1 MSGPDPRSHRQQYL
15 EWVEDCIEDYKNSLT
30 RDELLAIA
38 ESAVDELFDADDG
51 QYPLTEIL
59 LRDAVDTLIF
69 QRLGLP
75 GYRRWLKTCR
85 SDTTDRPLEGTPDT
99 DSDGLR
105 VS

>member
-1 MSGPDPRSHRQQYL
+1 MAAPEPRSPRQLYL

-30 RDELLAIA
+30 REELLSIA
-38 ESAVDELFDADDG
+38 ESAVDGLFDSDDG

-75 GYRRWLKTCR
+75 GYRRWLRTCQT
-85 SDTTDRPLEGTPDT
+85 DTDDRPLEGTSDP

-105 VS
+105 AS